1 MYSDVFCKVY
11 NQFGW
16 NYFPEAFGEQLLEW
30 MKHNRISIK
39 DCLDL
44 GCGTGVLCEILYR
57 NGIKSTGMDLSENM
71 IAIARER
78 NPEIC
83 YEVAN
88 MVTYRPQRQFDLVTS
103 TGDALNH
110 IIALDDVKQIFRNV
124 YECLRAGG
132 FFIFDLL
139 DESEISTDE
148 AIDLDF
154 SDNIKAQFQMLRDV
168 DGMVTLKTTVYEN
181 GTQQFEERIME
192 TVHDRKV
199 ICDMLQECGFEVLQC
214 SHQLLEN
221 IDSNALTWFVVARK

>member
-30 MKHNRISIK
+30 IKQNKVSVK

-44 GCGTGVLCEILYR
+44 GCGTGVLCEILHR
-57 NGIKSTGMDLSENM
+57 SGIEAIGMDLSENM

-78 NPEIC
+78 NPEIS

-88 MVTYRPQRQFDLVTS
+88 MVTYRPQRQFDLVTC

-110 IIALDDVKQIFRNV
+110 IIALDDVKQIFCNV
-124 YECLRAGG
+124 YECLRTGG

-139 DESEISTDE
+139 DESEISTGE

-154 SDNIKAQFQMLRDV
+154 SESIKAQFQMLHGA

-181 GTQQFEERIME
+181 GKQQFEERIME
-192 TVHDRKV
+192 TVHDRQM
-199 ICDMLQECGFEVLQC
+199 ICDMLKGCGFEVMQC
-214 SHQLLEN
+214 SHQLLED
-221 IDSNALTWFVVARK
+221 IQSSALTWFIVARK